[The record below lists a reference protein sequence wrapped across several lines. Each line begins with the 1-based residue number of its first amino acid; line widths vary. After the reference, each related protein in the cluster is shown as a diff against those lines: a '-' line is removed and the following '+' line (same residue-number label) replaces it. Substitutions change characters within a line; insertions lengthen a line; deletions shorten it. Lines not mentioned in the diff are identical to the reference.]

1 MSKVTVRIVR
11 VTVMMKVAIPV
22 LYKSD
27 QIIKKSRKTRYDK
40 CTTCNSP
47 TKSVSLK
54 QEQALIA
61 RDVIIVCWL
70 LVQKIV
76 ASGSKNTL
84 VSISWNCKIK

>member
-11 VTVMMKVAIPV
+11 VTVMMTVAIPV
-22 LYKSD
+22 LNKSD
-27 QIIKKSRKTRYDK
+27 QIIKKSRYDK